1 LPWAVCGVFVAAVLV
16 GALAVATGTNLGTST
31 PPFVMAWQPKL
42 DRHAWVSLAVIA
54 GALAVAP
61 AIVTSEPYRAAFVA
75 AVLYVLAL
83 ALGLSVNLGHEGVRG
98 WWAMLDGGPHGSFE
112 GRFEYLGGLG
122 LLDHGVGSYLRNF
135 AADYPW
141 MSTHIKGNPPGPL
154 IALHLLGI
162 RTAGAMAALCVGL
175 GALCAPLAYAIGR
188 ELGSEQRGR
197 IAGLLTACSPAIIL
211 FGVTSADYA
220 FAGLAML
227 AAWLLLGTRS
237 RARLAAGGAVVALGS
252 FCSWLLFA
260 IPAWAALAVWQR
272 AGWRSGRRE
281 AARVALVAVAAVVA
295 LNGALALAT
304 GYNPLSALH
313 ALSSAYGH
321 GVARSRPYAYWLVGS
336 PAAWAVMLGLPIAF
350 LSLRALVTRRD
361 PAALALWAI
370 IAVAAA
376 LGLTKAETER
386 IWLPFAPLACVAAA
400 AAVPP
405 SRLRPVLGL
414 LLCQALAIELLFFTI
429 W

>member
-1 LPWAVCGVFVAAVLV
+1 VFVAAVFI
-16 GALAVATGTNLGTST
+16 GALAVATGTDLGTST
-31 PPFVMAWQPKL
+31 PPFVIAWQPKL
-42 DRHAWVSLAVIA
+42 DRHAWVSLTVIA
-54 GALAVAP
+54 GALAIAP
-61 AIVTSEPYRAAFVA
+61 AIVTRSPPRPWLTA
-75 AVLYVLAL
+75 AVLYVLSL
-83 ALGLSVNLGHEGVRG
+83 ALGLGVNLAHEGVRG

-122 LLDHGVGSYLRNF
+122 LLDHGVASYLHNF

-162 RTAGAMAALCVGL
+162 RSAAAMAALCVGV

-188 ELGSEQRGR
+188 ELGGEQRGR

-211 FGVTSADYA
+211 FGVSSADYA
-220 FAGLAML
+220 FAGLGML
-227 AAWLLLGTRS
+227 AAWLLLNPRS
-237 RARLAAGGAVVALGS
+237 RPRLAAGGVAVALGT

-260 IPAWAALAVWQR
+260 IPAWAVLAVWQR
-272 AGWRSGRRE
+272 AGWRSGWRD
-281 AARVALVAVAAVVA
+281 AARVAVVAAAAVVA
-295 LNGALALAT
+295 FNGALALAT
-304 GYNPLSALH
+304 GYNPWSALH

-350 LSLRALVTRRD
+350 WSLRALVCRRD
-361 PAALALWAI
+361 PAALGLWAI
-370 IAVAAA
+370 VAVAVV

-386 IWLPFAPLACVAAA
+386 IWLPFAPLACAAA
-400 AAVPP
+400 AAVVPP
-405 SRLRPVLGL
+405 GRLRLVLGL
-414 LLCQALAIELLFFTI
+414 LLCQALAIELLFLTI